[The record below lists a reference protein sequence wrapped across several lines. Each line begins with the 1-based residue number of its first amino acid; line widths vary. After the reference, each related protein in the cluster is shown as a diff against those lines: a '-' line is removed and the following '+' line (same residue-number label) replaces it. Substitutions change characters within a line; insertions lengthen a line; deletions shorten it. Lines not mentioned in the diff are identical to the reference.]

1 MKMSPDIY
9 HLKINNIFLTE
20 YLYNMN
26 DIFYF
31 RDITSNLS
39 LIVRQI
45 FIICKKSLFFDL
57 STLPKVSLNL

>member
-1 MKMSPDIY
+1 MMMSLDIC

-31 RDITSNLS
+31 RGTPSNFS
-39 LIVRQI
+39 LVVRQI
-45 FIICKKSLFFDL
+45 FIVCKKSLFFDL
-57 STLPKVSLNL
+57 STLPKVSLSL